1 MSRMLWYEWKR
12 IWQSRLTQ
20 LAVIGC
26 GIFLVFCVWSSIVQ
40 MTAVDMNGNQVSG
53 MQAAEVLQDTQERI
67 TLDQETVNKL
77 LEEYISYTEDPQTG
91 SDDPDLLYLSEEI
104 YRTWYLPRQEL
115 FRIIGG
121 IYIKPENVQESVGDT
136 LQKSVG
142 VHFYDARS
150 ERLMERLTTLYQNG
164 TITAEEADWWVEK
177 DASVDEYI
185 FGYSKAWQQILTTG
199 SWIVLIMVIVCVGI
213 APVFAGEYQSKCDSL
228 LLSMRFGKNRLILA
242 KLVSSFLYTSV
253 VYWGITLLYSAVY
266 LMLLGTR
273 GWDLPI
279 QINYPSVSVSYDLNM
294 MQACGLLLLLGYL
307 LTLGMAGITLLLS
320 ALLKNSYSVIIIVFL
335 LLLIPTFLSLD
346 AGNYLWKHMLALLP
360 AKIADFSFTSYLAYR
375 AGSLTVAWPE
385 MAMTVNGI
393 VAVICLVIAYGV
405 FRNHQV
411 NK

>member
-20 LAVIGC
+20 LTVIGC
-26 GIFLVFCVWSSIVQ
+26 GAFLVFCVWSSIVQ
-40 MTAVDMNGNQVSG
+40 MTAVDKSGNQVSG
-53 MQAAEVLQDTQERI
+53 MQAAEALQDTQERI
-67 TLDQETVNKL
+67 TLDQETVNRL

-91 SDDPDLLYLSEEI
+91 SDDPDLHYLSEET
-104 YRTWYLPRQEL
+104 YRTWYLPREEL

-121 IYIKPENVQESVGDT
+121 IYIQPENRQDSNGDT
-136 LQKSVG
+136 LKKSLG
-142 VHFYDARS
+142 VDFYEARS
-150 ERLMERLTTLYQNG
+150 DRLMETLTTLYQNG

-177 DASVDEYI
+177 GSSVDEYT

-242 KLVSSFLYTSV
+242 KLTSAFLYTSL
-253 VYWGITLLYSAVY
+253 VYWGTTLLYSAVY
-266 LMLLGTR
+266 LMLLGTN

-279 QINYPSVSVSYDLNM
+279 QINYPSRSVSYDLNM
-294 MQACGLLLLLGYL
+294 MQACGLVLLLGYL
-307 LTLGMAGITLLLS
+307 FTLGMAGITLLLS

-405 FRNHQV
+405 FRKHQV

>member
-20 LAVIGC
+20 LTVIGC
-26 GIFLVFCVWSSIVQ
+26 GAFLVFCVWSSIVQ
-40 MTAVDMNGNQVSG
+40 MTAVDKSGNQVSG
-53 MQAAEVLQDTQERI
+53 MQAAEALQDTQERI
-67 TLDQETVNKL
+67 TLDQETVNRL

-91 SDDPDLLYLSEEI
+91 SDDPDLHYLSEET
-104 YRTWYLPRQEL
+104 YRTWYLPREEL

-121 IYIKPENVQESVGDT
+121 IYIQPENRQDSNGDT
-136 LQKSVG
+136 LKKSLG
-142 VHFYDARS
+142 VDFYEARS
-150 ERLMERLTTLYQNG
+150 DRLMETLTTLYQNG

-177 DASVDEYI
+177 GSSVDEYT

-242 KLVSSFLYTSV
+242 KLTSAFLYTSL
-253 VYWGITLLYSAVY
+253 VYWGTTLLYSAVY
-266 LMLLGTR
+266 LMLLGTN

-279 QINYPSVSVSYDLNM
+279 QINYPSRSVSYDLNM
-294 MQACGLLLLLGYL
+294 MQACGLVLLLGYL
-307 LTLGMAGITLLLS
+307 FTLGMAGITLLLS

>member
-20 LAVIGC
+20 LTVIGC
-26 GIFLVFCVWSSIVQ
+26 GAFLVFCVWSSIVQ

-115 FRIIGG
+115 FRIIAG

-142 VHFYDARS
+142 VDFYEARS

-185 FGYSKAWQQILTTG
+185 FGYSKAWQQIL
-199 SWIVLIMVIVCVGI
+199 
-213 APVFAGEYQSKCDSL
+213 
-228 LLSMRFGKNRLILA
+228 
-242 KLVSSFLYTSV
+242 
-253 VYWGITLLYSAVY
+253 
-266 LMLLGTR
+266 
-273 GWDLPI
+273 
-279 QINYPSVSVSYDLNM
+279 
-294 MQACGLLLLLGYL
+294 
-307 LTLGMAGITLLLS
+307 
-320 ALLKNSYSVIIIVFL
+320 
-335 LLLIPTFLSLD
+335 
-346 AGNYLWKHMLALLP
+346 
-360 AKIADFSFTSYLAYR
+360 
-375 AGSLTVAWPE
+375 
-385 MAMTVNGI
+385 
-393 VAVICLVIAYGV
+393 
-405 FRNHQV
+405 
-411 NK
+411 

>member
-26 GIFLVFCVWSSIVQ
+26 GIFLVFCVWSGIVQ

-67 TLDQETVNKL
+67 TLDKETVNKL

-136 LQKSVG
+136 LKKSVG
-142 VHFYDARS
+142 VDFYEARS

-177 DASVDEYI
+177 DESVDEYI

-213 APVFAGEYQSKCDSL
+213 APVFAGSISQ
-228 LLSMRFGKNRLILA
+228 NVILFA
-242 KLVSSFLYTSV
+242 IYAFWKESF
-253 VYWGITLLYSAVY
+253 
-266 LMLLGTR
+266 
-273 GWDLPI
+273 D
-279 QINYPSVSVSYDLNM
+279 PSE
-294 MQACGLLLLLGYL
+294 
-307 LTLGMAGITLLLS
+307 AG
-320 ALLKNSYSVIIIVFL
+320 VII
-335 LLLIPTFLSLD
+335 SLYKRCIL
-346 AGNYLWKHMLALLP
+346 GNYAAIFCSLSDAARDQRL
-360 AKIADFSFTSYLAYR
+360 
-375 AGSLTVAWPE
+375 GSSNTD
-385 MAMTVNGI
+385 
-393 VAVICLVIAYGV
+393 
-405 FRNHQV
+405 
-411 NK
+411 

>member
-1 MSRMLWYEWKR
+1 MKKSLGVDFYE
-12 IWQSRLTQ
+12 
-20 LAVIGC
+20 
-26 GIFLVFCVWSSIVQ
+26 
-40 MTAVDMNGNQVSG
+40 
-53 MQAAEVLQDTQERI
+53 
-67 TLDQETVNKL
+67 
-77 LEEYISYTEDPQTG
+77 
-91 SDDPDLLYLSEEI
+91 
-104 YRTWYLPRQEL
+104 
-115 FRIIGG
+115 
-121 IYIKPENVQESVGDT
+121 
-136 LQKSVG
+136 
-142 VHFYDARS
+142 ARS
-150 ERLMERLTTLYQNG
+150 DRLMETLTTLYQNG

-177 DASVDEYI
+177 GSSVDEYT

-242 KLVSSFLYTSV
+242 KLTSAFLYTSL
-253 VYWGITLLYSAVY
+253 VYWGTTLLYSAVY
-266 LMLLGTR
+266 LMLLGTN

-279 QINYPSVSVSYDLNM
+279 QINYPSRSVSYDLNM
-294 MQACGLLLLLGYL
+294 MQACGLVLLLGYL
-307 LTLGMAGITLLLS
+307 FTLGMAGITLLLS